1 MDFVEK
7 EESFPEER
15 IKLLESAIDQLPKK
29 NREVFLLSKKSGYR
43 HMEIAP
49 QLDISENAIEKHISC
64 ATKSIKN
71 GSRRK
76 IVVGAH
82 IFKLYELN
90 YLLKSVFSWNILL
103 FSKGEFGYSIEGVR
117 RYLIGTYGGNT
128 S

>member
-64 ATKSIKN
+64 ATKSIKKWLKEKN
-71 GSRRK
+71 SSL
-76 IVVGAH
+76 VL
-82 IFKLYELN
+82 IFLN
-90 YLLKSVFSWNILL
+90 YMNLTI
-103 FSKGEFGYSIEGVR
+103 Y
-117 RYLIGTYGGNT
+117 
-128 S
+128 